1 MSQPDSSDVHVP
13 GSGGNKKRVM
23 PKKKLNPGN
32 MPPGMGHYLSKLK
45 ELLKG
50 KVSADDWDAAVKSAR
65 GHAGGKMKG
74 QKSADEGADPA
85 ADTSVAVDD
94 GMPADDASD
103 TQDDPTPAPVSD
115 GVMIAYM
122 LKPEE
127 AAQLVIDGGEAAAD
141 LHMTLC
147 YLGKQSEL
155 PADVAQRATAAL
167 SALAYGTVPL
177 PVESTGI
184 DRFEAEDTHGLKDVV
199 YATVDNADNVGTMY
213 CDLASFRDRIYYE
226 LVRVGLS
233 PRNDYGGWVPHI
245 TLAYVAP
252 DSQVDV
258 TLPDADMLIDTI
270 TLMVGGERT
279 DFALTGNQ
287 FPMGMLYTD
296 RTVSLA
302 DACKAGEPWRLFNE
316 APGIF
321 AEPPEWMPVLPI
333 PGNYKHPV
341 YGAIDITPE
350 RNANFVG
357 NFNDGVYQ
365 EKVPIDAE
373 HETKLSGA
381 VGYVVELRQND
392 DGSVDGRAEWNERGT
407 ALIEGDR
414 YAYVS
419 PEWYEQWADPISGE
433 SYDDI
438 LIGVAL
444 TNHPYF
450 KDKALRPLVASER
463 GIASTERP
471 VGGEYGDGGTF
482 TPWTASEAPVTGTA
496 AKDDKAPVDKA
507 APPAAMSEDVARRF
521 AEMEATITAERT
533 AREAAESSSKALAE
547 TVAGM
552 TKEAR
557 RKQFSDMIVGKDG
570 AGDGAM
576 WVGDRAAHL
585 STMEALA
592 DTIGE
597 DSDIFKSY
605 VANQRSVAALVK
617 TSAAFAEMGVPEG
630 SNDGAAHSV
639 TAEVETRAA
648 KLMAENP
655 KLSHAAATTQIVMSD
670 PVLAGRYRD
679 ERRANGH

>member
-13 GSGGNKKRVM
+13 STGGNKKRVM

-50 KVSADDWDAAVKSAR
+50 KVSADDWDSAVKSAR

-74 QKSADEGADPA
+74 QKSATEGDDTAV
-85 ADTSVAVDD
+85 DTSVAVDD
-94 GMPADDASD
+94 GVSTDDTADPA
-103 TQDDPTPAPVSD
+103 PAPVSD
-115 GVMIAYM
+115 GVMVAYM

-127 AAQLVIDGGEAAAD
+127 AAALAMEGGQDAST
-141 LHMTLC
+141 LHMTLV

-155 PADVAQRATAAL
+155 PADVVERVTAAL
-167 SALAYGTVPL
+167 SGLGYSTVPL
-177 PVESTGI
+177 AIEATGI

-199 YATVDNADNVGTMY
+199 YATVDNADNIGTMY
-213 CDLASFRDRIYYE
+213 CDLQAFRDRIYYA
-226 LVRVGLS
+226 LVQVGLS

-245 TLAYVAP
+245 TLAYVTP

-258 TLPDADMLIDTI
+258 TLPDVDMVIDTV
-270 TLMVGGERT
+270 TLMAGGART

-287 FPMGMLYTD
+287 FPTGMLYTD
-296 RTVSLA
+296 HTVSLA

-341 YGAIDITPE
+341 YGTIDITPE

-365 EKVPIDAE
+365 AKVPIDCE
-373 HETKLSGA
+373 HDTKNSGA
-381 VGYVVELRQND
+381 VGYVTELRQND

-407 ALIEGDR
+407 AMIEGDR

-419 PEWYEQWADPISGE
+419 PEWYEQWDDPVSGE

-450 KDKALRPLVASER
+450 KDKALRPLVASEG
-463 GIASTERP
+463 GIASAERP

-482 TPWTASEAPVTGTA
+482 TQWTASEAPVAGTKEEKPADGA
-496 AKDDKAPVDKA
+496 ATPPV
-507 APPAAMSEDVARRF
+507 AMSEDVAKRF

-533 AREAAESSSKALAE
+533 AREAAEASSKTLAE
-547 TVAGM
+547 TVAAM
-552 TKEAR
+552 TKETR
-557 RKQFSDMIVGKDG
+557 RKQFSDIILGKDG
-570 AGDGAM
+570 VGDGAP
-576 WVGDRAAHL
+576 WIGDRAAHL
-585 STMEALA
+585 SAMEIIA
-592 DTIGE
+592 DAVGE
-597 DSDIFKSY
+597 DSEQFKAYLS
-605 VANQRSVAALVK
+605 NNRSTAALVK
-617 TSAAFAEMGVPEG
+617 TSAAFKELGATGG
-630 SNDGAAHSV
+630 TDDGAAHSV

-648 KLMAENP
+648 KLMSEDP
-655 KLSHAAATTQIVMSD
+655 KLSKAAATTQVVMSD
-670 PVLAGRYRD
+670 PELAGRYRS